1 MSLRK
6 ESLQDKKAILLQ
18 IKNGGRMQAMQL
30 KNLCNLNENK
40 ALLELLEIP
49 VPVPAEN

>member
-18 IKNGGRMQAMQL
+18 IKNGGRNAGNGIKKSLQT
-30 KNLCNLNENK
+30 
-40 ALLELLEIP
+40 
-49 VPVPAEN
+49 